1 MSYATT
7 HGDEQSSAIVLDVG
21 SNSTKAGFAGED
33 SPQHVFSS
41 AVGTWVDDGGSS
53 KTYGVNRRELWHS
66 RHREQLPFELEYPI
80 VQGQVGDWDCLERV
94 WEHALRN
101 QLGVSDGE
109 ADRHPILAV
118 DANFSS
124 RQQREGTAERL
135 FESFGAP
142 AVYLAKS
149 AVCSCVAAS
158 KSTGLVL
165 EVGGGIS
172 TCTPVL
178 DGTVMHKGVV
188 KSALAGDFLT
198 DVLAQKML
206 AKHSVLPAHSFRAL
220 KRDLRGMPKVEEIHS
235 AASPAAYGSYMQRM
249 TFQGIKETLC
259 QINERQ
265 ITKDTKIPG
274 LSARLPDGKEIELQR
289 ERFVVPEMLLTGVS
303 DKRLRGS
310 IATSENHCHDL
321 LTLPELLIAS
331 VSTIEDEEEQ
341 KKFYMNVVVCGGSS
355 LFPKL
360 DNRLRGFIEAQWNLP
375 TGKRII
381 SSPSAPMQPTYY
393 QKWSAWLG
401 GSIMAS
407 FSSFMP
413 MWVSKHEYDEH
424 GVNYV
429 LKRSG

>member
-1 MSYATT
+1 
-7 HGDEQSSAIVLDVG
+7 
-21 SNSTKAGFAGED
+21 
-33 SPQHVFSS
+33 
-41 AVGTWVDDGGSS
+41 
-53 KTYGVNRRELWHS
+53 
-66 RHREQLPFELEYPI
+66 
-80 VQGQVGDWDCLERV
+80 
-94 WEHALRN
+94 
-101 QLGVSDGE
+101 
-109 ADRHPILAV
+109 
-118 DANFSS
+118 
-124 RQQREGTAERL
+124 
-135 FESFGAP
+135 
-142 AVYLAKS
+142 
-149 AVCSCVAAS
+149 
-158 KSTGLVL
+158 
-165 EVGGGIS
+165 
-172 TCTPVL
+172 
-178 DGTVMHKGVV
+178 
-188 KSALAGDFLT
+188 
-198 DVLAQKML
+198 
-206 AKHSVLPAHSFRAL
+206 
-220 KRDLRGMPKVEEIHS
+220 MPKVEEIHS